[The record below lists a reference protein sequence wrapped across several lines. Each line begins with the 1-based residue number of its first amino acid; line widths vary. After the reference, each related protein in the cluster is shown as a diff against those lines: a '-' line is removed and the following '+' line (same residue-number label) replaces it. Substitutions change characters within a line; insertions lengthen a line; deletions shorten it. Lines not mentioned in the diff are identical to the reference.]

1 MPLDANGNWIPEEPP
16 GYDWNAYKTQMDRQL
31 SGAGGVPTAME
42 TQPPQAAPVEDPLPP
57 EPEPPAPPTADQVN
71 LEASLGIRT
80 QGPAAE
86 AATQAAD
93 AYSQGVDSY
102 ESATK
107 QGRPQQFGTPEPMGL
122 EPGPLSPRD
131 AASAFMA
138 KNPDA
143 KRGNLGL
150 NIRQH
155 SLGSADRA
163 AANAAYE
170 ERVQAD
176 RQKRAEQ
183 RGQQRER
190 GYANRDA
197 IADRNYR
204 VDEQMARINGAMGGP
219 SMPGGPSITY
229 GGGAAFV
236 GPGFGRQERES
247 YRGGYSGRDP
257 EIERGKLEETRLER
271 IRRENKDTVTGELGR
286 QRVGIAGQSL
296 DLKRSAAE
304 AEQKYQEAVLGLK
317 KQGAEADKSE
327 AVGAG
332 VDAVATLV
340 AGLDARL
347 QHAKTTGDFTQTDVE
362 FDDKGKAIKSPGAF
376 PKRMDFLINRV
387 AEMDALDPDWDLR
400 LSESTNAALN
410 RLLEAY
416 RRTKAPRP

>member
-1 MPLDANGNWIPEEPP
+1 
-16 GYDWNAYKTQMDRQL
+16 
-31 SGAGGVPTAME
+31 
-42 TQPPQAAPVEDPLPP
+42 
-57 EPEPPAPPTADQVN
+57 
-71 LEASLGIRT
+71 
-80 QGPAAE
+80 
-86 AATQAAD
+86 
-93 AYSQGVDSY
+93 
-102 ESATK
+102 
-107 QGRPQQFGTPEPMGL
+107 
-122 EPGPLSPRD
+122 
-131 AASAFMA
+131 
-138 KNPDA
+138 
-143 KRGNLGL
+143 
-150 NIRQH
+150 
-155 SLGSADRA
+155 
-163 AANAAYE
+163 
-170 ERVQAD
+170 
-176 RQKRAEQ
+176 
-183 RGQQRER
+183 
-190 GYANRDA
+190 
-197 IADRNYR
+197 
-204 VDEQMARINGAMGGP
+204 MARNNGAMGGP